1 MTPKEQPAYLYM
13 DVKASDI
20 GKFMKIIYEV
30 LKNFTSEHSM
40 SFYVILLFE
49 RGESIP
55 KPKVTKK
62 LHS

>member
-13 DVKASDI
+13 DVKAGDI

-40 SFYVILLFE
+40 SFYVILLLE